1 MLSTSVYEPEDMRPF
16 AVLIG
21 MVSGSAAS
29 ITFGPCAASVG
40 RPLSGVRPA
49 GLPQDSPAQPAC
61 LVAGDLTAGDAGS
74 FVAGAKQRSRRGR
87 PQSPPPAETQW
98 YTLRRG

>member
-40 RPLSGVRPA
+40 GPLSGVRPA
-49 GLPQDSPAQPAC
+49 GLPQDSPGLPVC

-74 FVAGAKQRSRRGR
+74 FTGAKQRSRRGR
-87 PQSPPPAETQW
+87 PQSPAPPASRW